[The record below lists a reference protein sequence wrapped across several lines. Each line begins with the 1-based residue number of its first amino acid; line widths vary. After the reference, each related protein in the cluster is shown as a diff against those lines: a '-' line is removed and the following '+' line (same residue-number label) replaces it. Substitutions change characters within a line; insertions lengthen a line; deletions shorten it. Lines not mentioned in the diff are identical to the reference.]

1 MKVDFHLHSTHSD
14 GMLAPAA
21 VVDLAADA
29 GVEVL
34 ALTDHDTVA
43 GTLAA
48 RAQCE
53 RRGVRSVAGVEVSA
67 AWNGQTLHIIGLD
80 IDPDTPALL
89 DGLTTVRDL
98 RRERMREIARRLER
112 KLIPA
117 AEIVAEIEAA
127 NDVVTRTHLARALV
141 ARRLVES
148 PKHAFKRLL
157 GRGRPGHVQ
166 AHYPDIAMVVGWI
179 RSARGIAV
187 LAHPLRYALSA
198 GGRRRLLDE
207 FRGCGGEAI
216 EVVCGSAHSEIE
228 PLATLAQRFGFAGSV
243 GSDFHDPQMRW
254 NPPGR
259 LAKLP
264 AQVEPVWLRFQN
276 PLQQ

>member
-1 MKVDFHLHSTHSD
+1 MNVDLHLHSTRSD
-14 GMLAPAA
+14 GMLEPAA

-29 GVEVL
+29 GVEML
-34 ALTDHDTVA
+34 ALTDHDTVV
-43 GTLAA
+43 GWVEA
-48 RAQCE
+48 REQCE
-53 RRGVRSVAGVEVSA
+53 RRGLRGIAGVEVSA
-67 AWNGQTLHIIGLD
+67 AWNGQSLHILGLD
-80 IDPDTPALL
+80 IDPEAPALL
-89 DGLTTVRDL
+89 AGLTAVRDL
-98 RRERMREIARRLER
+98 RRERLRDIARRLER

-117 AEIVAEIEAA
+117 LGLVAEIEAA
-127 NDVVTRTHLARALV
+127 HEVVTRAHLARSLTAHRQV
-141 ARRLVES
+141 AS
-148 PKHAFKRLL
+148 PQEAFKRLL
-157 GRGRPGHVQ
+157 GRGRAGHVQ
-166 AHYPDIAMVVGWI
+166 SRYPDVATVVGWI

-187 LAHPLRYALSA
+187 LAHPMRYALSA
-198 GGRRRLLDE
+198 GGRRRLLEE

-216 EVVCGSAHSEIE
+216 EVVCGTATAEIE
-228 PLATLAQRFGFAGSV
+228 PLAALAQRFGFAGSV

>member
-1 MKVDFHLHSTHSD
+1 VNVDLHLHSTHSD

-29 GVEVL
+29 GVEML

-43 GTLAA
+43 GIVET
-48 RAQCE
+48 REQCE
-53 RRGVRSVAGVEVSA
+53 RRGLKCVAGVEIST
-67 AWNGQTLHIIGLD
+67 AWNGQTLHILGLD
-80 IDPDTPALL
+80 IDPATPALL
-89 DGLTTVRDL
+89 AGLLAVREL
-98 RRERMREIARRLER
+98 RRERLRHIAQRLER

-117 AEIVAEIEAA
+117 LEIVAEIEAGHE
-127 NDVVTRTHLARALV
+127 VVTRTHLARALTASRFV
-141 ARRLVES
+141 DS
-148 PKHAFKRLL
+148 PQQAFKRLL

-166 AHYPDIAMVVGWI
+166 VRYPDVASVVGWI
-179 RSARGIAV
+179 RSAGGTAV

-198 GGRRRLLDE
+198 GGRRRLLEE
-207 FRGCGGEAI
+207 FCGCGGEGI
-216 EVVCGSAHSEIE
+216 EVVCGTANADIGA
-228 PLATLAQRFGFAGSV
+228 LATLAQRFGFAGSV

-264 AQVEPVWLRFQN
+264 AQVEPVWLRFQP